1 MIKVGIIGATGY
13 AGGELVRIL
22 MGHKD
27 AEIKWYGSRSYV
39 DQKYADVYRN
49 MFQIVDAKCM
59 DDNMEELADQVIDL
73 IGKAQEPDGYLNTY
87 FSVNAPA
94 KKWTNLVEGHELYT
108 AGHMIEAA
116 VAYYQ
121 ATGKEKILNIAKKNA
136 DLICRVFGT
145 GKGQKRGYPGHQEI
159 ELALVKLYRE
169 TGKKIYLQQAR
180 YFIQERGRNPNY
192 LQY

>member
-1 MIKVGIIGATGY
+1 M
-13 AGGELVRIL
+13 
-22 MGHKD
+22 
-27 AEIKWYGSRSYV
+27 
-39 DQKYADVYRN
+39 
-49 MFQIVDAKCM
+49 
-59 DDNMEELADQVIDL
+59 
-73 IGKAQEPDGYLNTY
+73 
-87 FSVNAPA
+87 
-94 KKWTNLVEGHELYT
+94 YT

-192 LQY
+192 LQAEIAGRGHPEFFRSSRGTIWNILRLTSLL